1 MTGRHNL
8 RAGGNGGKRRA
19 DCGRR
24 LPSASH
30 SMTEKLLLIFC
41 RADST
46 HLAEHT
52 RKVLLRFEATSHC
65 DIKTRASAARNI
77 SLARSTL

>member
-1 MTGRHNL
+1 
-8 RAGGNGGKRRA
+8 
-19 DCGRR
+19 
-24 LPSASH
+24 
-30 SMTEKLLLIFC
+30 MTEKLLPIFC

-65 DIKTRASAARNI
+65 DIQDTRLGGAQHF
-77 SLARSTL
+77 LGTLYPMTENKLMRGFAG